1 MDSSFLI
8 KIGAVAILA
17 VSSMSVGAVQ
27 AETIELDAVE
37 DVALLYTQTGLLRQN
52 FLNGGAT
59 AIGAALHGGAP
70 KRGQCA
76 LLRFDL
82 SQLPK
87 GAVIEK
93 AELELTPVFTYL
105 PNVYTGNERLI
116 VYQLAAENASWVEGT
131 GESLRNPETDLITV
145 PGATGAYVNMVSY
158 SDDDN
163 NDGVRWLSGPFIGPM
178 DFAGDELGSFALR
191 EAGLTE
197 GQPILI
203 NLRPEAIAGWLQSPD
218 LAKAGLALRMVSD
231 EGDEVAVS
239 RFAIFM
245 SREQLKPPRLVITY
259 KLP

>member
-1 MDSSFLI
+1 MYSKFLI
-8 KIGAVAILA
+8 KIGAVAVLA
-17 VSSMSVGAVQ
+17 VSTWVTGVGW
-27 AETIELDAVE
+27 AETVELESAE

-59 AIGAALHGGAP
+59 GIGAALHGGAP

-105 PNVYTGNERLI
+105 PDVYTGNERLV
-116 VYQLAAENASWVEGT
+116 VYQLAAEDAAWVEGT

-145 PGATGAYVNMVSY
+145 PGATGAYVNMTSY
-158 SDDDN
+158 TDDDN
-163 NDGVRWLSGPFIGPM
+163 SDGVRWLSGPFIGPM
-178 DFAGDELGSFALR
+178 DFVGDELGSFALR

-197 GQPILI
+197 AQPVSIS
-203 NLRPEAIAGWLQSPD
+203 LRTEVIQDWLQSPD
-218 LAKAGLALRMVSD
+218 LAKAGLALWMISD
-231 EGDEVAVS
+231 EAEVAVS

-259 KLP
+259 KVP